1 MTLCSDRMLISHRC
15 IRGLVPNLIKKSWT
29 VSNIPYGFHET
40 NYFSSVDI
48 VIIIAGPTSVSYR
61 EIDYDSFSSSALK
74 KKNWEDLPGD

>member
-1 MTLCSDRMLISHRC
+1 MKMLWKITAYY
-15 IRGLVPNLIKKSWT
+15 IYPK
-29 VSNIPYGFHET
+29 YGFHET

-48 VIIIAGPTSVSYR
+48 IIIIAGPTSVSYR

>member
-1 MTLCSDRMLISHRC
+1 MKMFLEDYTH
-15 IRGLVPNLIKKSWT
+15 T
-29 VSNIPYGFHET
+29 AYGFHET

-48 VIIIAGPTSVSYR
+48 IIIIAGPTSVSYR